1 MAESDSLGNERIA
14 GSVEEIIYSNEDN
27 GYMIFDLATGDGDLV
42 TAVGYLPFLAEG
54 DSLVLYGRWVHNPRY
69 GRQFSVASFEKNLP
83 ADKAS
88 MLRYLASRTIKGI
101 GPKTAQNIIDE
112 FGEDAFEV
120 IENHPEWLAS
130 IPGISKKKAQAIH
143 EDFCNKA
150 GIRQAMLFFRDW
162 FGPSATVRI
171 YKKWGS
177 RAVELAKKNPYLI
190 CGEIEGVG
198 FERTDR
204 MAESLGVD
212 RSSPDRVD
220 SGILYTLLRSERQQG
235 NVCLPRKKL
244 TAEASLLLSVSE
256 GDADKAVDR
265 LLTAGKLKYLPAGGE
280 NLIYAS
286 KMFDAEQFIAARLVL
301 LDKLCA
307 AADLSDVERLIDRS
321 ETYSG
326 IHYAALQRK
335 AIANTLSSGVTVITG
350 GPGTGKTTVIRA
362 LISIFENMKLK
373 VALCAP
379 TGRAAKRMSEA
390 TSHEAKTIHRLLEMG
405 YSEDDGKNEFN
416 RDGDD
421 PLEEDVIIID
431 EASMIDTPLMY
442 ALLQAVKPGARLLI
456 IGDADQLPSV
466 GAGNI
471 LRDII
476 DSGRFPTVRLTEIFR
491 QASESLIVTNAHA
504 INEGK
509 MPELSVKDN
518 DFFFISRRTDRE
530 AAQTVA
536 DLYSNRLPR
545 AYGEAEREGIQVI
558 SPSRRGEAG
567 TENLNIILQAALNP
581 PAHGKKE
588 IKFRDILFREGDR
601 VMQTRNNYDLEWTDE
616 DESKVGQGIFNGD
629 IGVIREIRRASVTV
643 DFDGRIVDYD
653 YDLLED
659 LETAYA
665 VTVHKSQ
672 GSEYRTVII
681 PVCSSTPA
689 LLLTRNLLYTAVTRA
704 QRRVIIVGQEQ
715 TVKRMVDNVRQSSRY
730 TGLALRLRER

>member
-27 GYMIFDLATGDGDLV
+27 GYMIFDLATGDGDLI

-54 DSLVLYGRWVHNPRY
+54 DSLVLYGRWVRNPRY

-88 MLRYLASRTIKGI
+88 MLRYLASRAIKGI

-112 FGEDAFEV
+112 FGEDAFDV
-120 IENHPEWLAS
+120 IENHHEWLAN
-130 IPGISKKKAQAIH
+130 IPGISRKKALAIH

-177 RAVELAKKNPYLI
+177 RAVELARKNPYII

-220 SGILYTLLRSERQQG
+220 SGVLYTLLRNERQQG

-244 TAEASLLLSVSE
+244 VAATAELLTVSE
-256 GDADKAVDR
+256 ADADKAVDR
-265 LLTAGKLKYLPAGGE
+265 LLGEGKLKYLPAGGE
-280 NLIYAS
+280 NLIYSA
-286 KMFDAEQFIAARLVL
+286 KVFDAEQFIAARLVL

-321 ETYSG
+321 EVFSG
-326 IHYAALQRK
+326 IKYAALQRK
-335 AIANTLSSGVTVITG
+335 AIANALSSGVTIITG

-362 LISIFENMKLK
+362 LISIFDNMRLK

-416 RDGDD
+416 RDDED
-421 PLEEDVIIID
+421 PLEEDVIIVD

-442 ALLQAVKPGARLLI
+442 ALLQAIKPGARLLI

-476 DSGRFPTVRLTEIFR
+476 DSERFHTVCLKEIFR

-504 INEGK
+504 INEGR

-518 DFFFISRRTDRE
+518 DFFFIPRRTDRE
-530 AAQTVA
+530 TAQTVA
-536 DLYSNRLPR
+536 DLYANRLPR
-545 AYGEAEREGIQVI
+545 AYGEDEKEGIQVI
-558 SPSRRGEAG
+558 APSRRGEAG
-567 TENLNIILQAALNP
+567 TENLNAVLQAALNP
-581 PAHGKKE
+581 PAPGKKE
-588 IKFRDILFREGDR
+588 TRFREMLFREGDR
-601 VMQTRNNYDLEWTDE
+601 VMQTRNNYDLEW
-616 DESKVGQGIFNGD
+616 ESETEGKAGQGVFNGD
-629 IGVIREIRRASVTV
+629 IGVIREIRRSSVTV
-643 DFDGRIVDYD
+643 DFDGRTVNYD

-704 QRRVIIVGQEQ
+704 QRRVIIVGQEE
-715 TVKRMVDNVRQSSRY
+715 TVKRMVDNVRQSMRY
-730 TGLALRLRER
+730 TGLALRLREK

>member
-1 MAESDSLGNERIA
+1 MAESDSLGNERVA
-14 GSVEEIIYSNEDN
+14 GSVEEIIYSNEDS
-27 GYMIFDLATGDGDLV
+27 GYTIFDLATGDGDLI

-54 DSLVLYGRWVHNPRY
+54 DSLILYGRWVHNPRY

-88 MLRYLASRTIKGI
+88 MLRYLASRTIRGV
-101 GPKTAQNIIDE
+101 GPKTARNIIDE
-112 FGEDAFEV
+112 FGEDAFDV
-120 IENHPEWLAS
+120 IENHHEWLS
-130 IPGISKKKAQAIH
+130 NIPGISKKKALEIH
-143 EDFCNKA
+143 EDFCEKA

-177 RAVELAKKNPYLI
+177 HAVELARKNPYII

-212 RSSPDRVD
+212 KSSPDRVD
-220 SGILYTLLRSERQQG
+220 SGILYTLLRNERQHG
-235 NVCLPRKKL
+235 HVCLPRKKL
-244 TAEASLLLSVSE
+244 TAASAELLSVSE
-256 GDADKAVDR
+256 DDADAAIDR
-265 LLTAGKLKYLPAGGE
+265 LLGSGKLKYLPAGGE
-280 NLIYAS
+280 NLIYSA
-286 KMFDAEQFIAARLVL
+286 KVFDAEQFIAARLVL
-301 LDKLCA
+301 LNKLCA
-307 AADLSDVERLIDRS
+307 TADVSDIERLIDRS
-321 ETYSG
+321 EIYSG
-326 IHYAALQRK
+326 IKYASLQRK
-335 AIANTLSSGVTVITG
+335 AISNTLSSGVTVITG

-362 LISIFENMKLK
+362 LISIFDNIKLK

-405 YSEDDGKNEFN
+405 YSEDDGRNDFN
-416 RDGDD
+416 RDGDY
-421 PLEEDVIIID
+421 PLEEDVIIVD

-442 ALLQAVKPGARLLI
+442 ALLQAIKPGARLLI

-476 DSGRFPTVRLTEIFR
+476 DSGRFPTVCLKEIFR

-504 INEGK
+504 INDGR

-536 DLYSNRLPR
+536 DLYANRLPK

-558 SPSRRGEAG
+558 APSRRGEAG

-588 IKFRDILFREGDR
+588 IKYRDILFREGDR
-601 VMQTRNNYDLEWTDE
+601 VMQTRNNYDLEW
-616 DESKVGQGIFNGD
+616 ESDDDKKTGQGIFNGD
-629 IGVIREIRRASVTV
+629 IGVIREIRRSSVTV
-643 DFDGRIVDYD
+643 DFDGRIVEYD
-653 YDLLED
+653 HDLLED

-681 PVCSSTPA
+681 PVCASTPT

-704 QRRVIIVGQEQ
+704 QRRVILVGQEA
-715 TVKRMVDNVRQSSRY
+715 TIKRMVDNVRQSMRY
-730 TGLALRLRER
+730 TGLMLRLKER

>member
-1 MAESDSLGNERIA
+1 MAESDSLGNERVA
-14 GSVEEIIYSNEDN
+14 GSVEEIIYSNEDS
-27 GYMIFDLATGDGDLV
+27 GYTIFDLATGDGDLI

-54 DSLVLYGRWVHNPRY
+54 DSLILYGRWVHNPRY

-88 MLRYLASRTIKGI
+88 MLRYLASRTIRGV
-101 GPKTAQNIIDE
+101 GPKTARNIIDE
-112 FGEDAFEV
+112 FGEDAFDV
-120 IENHPEWLAS
+120 IENHHEWLS
-130 IPGISKKKAQAIH
+130 NIPGISKKKALEIH
-143 EDFCNKA
+143 EDFCKKA

-177 RAVELAKKNPYLI
+177 HAVELARKNPYII
-190 CGEIEGVG
+190 CGEIDGVG

-204 MAESLGVD
+204 MAESLGVEK
-212 RSSPDRVD
+212 SSPDRVD
-220 SGILYTLLRSERQQG
+220 SGILYTLLRNERQQG
-235 NVCLPRKKL
+235 HVCLPRKKL
-244 TAEASLLLSVSE
+244 TAASAELLSVSE
-256 GDADKAVDR
+256 DDADAAIDR
-265 LLTAGKLKYLPAGGE
+265 LLGSGKLKYLPAGGE
-280 NLIYAS
+280 NLIYSA
-286 KMFDAEQFIAARLVL
+286 KVFDAEQFIAARLVL

-307 AADLSDVERLIDRS
+307 AADVSDIERLIYRS
-321 ETYSG
+321 EIYSG
-326 IHYAALQRK
+326 IKYAALQRK
-335 AIANTLSSGVTVITG
+335 AISNTLSSGVTVITG

-362 LISIFENMKLK
+362 LISIFDNMKLT

-405 YSEDDGKNEFN
+405 YSEDDGRNDFN
-416 RDGDD
+416 RDGDY
-421 PLEEDVIIID
+421 PLEEDVIIVD

-442 ALLQAVKPGARLLI
+442 ALLQAIKPGARLLI

-476 DSGRFPTVRLTEIFR
+476 DSGRFLTVCLKEIFR

-504 INEGK
+504 INDGR

-536 DLYSNRLPR
+536 DLYANRLPK

-558 SPSRRGEAG
+558 APSRRGEAG

-588 IKFRDILFREGDR
+588 IKYRDILFREGDR
-601 VMQTRNNYDLEWTDE
+601 VMQTRNNYDLEW
-616 DESKVGQGIFNGD
+616 ESDDDKKTGQGIFNGD
-629 IGVIREIRRASVTV
+629 IGVIREIRRSSVTV
-643 DFDGRIVDYD
+643 DFDGRIVEYD
-653 YDLLED
+653 HDLLED

-681 PVCSSTPA
+681 PVCASTPT

-704 QRRVIIVGQEQ
+704 QRRVILVGQEA
-715 TVKRMVDNVRQSSRY
+715 TIKRMVDNVRQSMRY
-730 TGLALRLRER
+730 TGLMLRLKER

>member
-1 MAESDSLGNERIA
+1 MAESDSLGNERVA
-14 GSVEEIIYSNEDN
+14 GSVEEIIYSNEDS
-27 GYMIFDLATGDGDLV
+27 GYTIFDLATGDGDLI

-54 DSLVLYGRWVHNPRY
+54 DSLILYGRWVHNPRY

-88 MLRYLASRTIKGI
+88 MLRYLASRTIRGV
-101 GPKTAQNIIDE
+101 GPKTARNIIDE
-112 FGEDAFEV
+112 FGEDAFDV
-120 IENHPEWLAS
+120 IENHHEWLS
-130 IPGISKKKAQAIH
+130 NIPGISKKKALEIH
-143 EDFCNKA
+143 EDFCEKA

-177 RAVELAKKNPYLI
+177 HAVELARKNPYII

-212 RSSPDRVD
+212 KSSPDRVD
-220 SGILYTLLRSERQQG
+220 SGILYTLLRNERQHG
-235 NVCLPRKKL
+235 HVCLPRKKL
-244 TAEASLLLSVSE
+244 TAASAELLSVSE
-256 GDADKAVDR
+256 DDANAAIDR
-265 LLTAGKLKYLPAGGE
+265 LLGSEKLKYLPAGGE
-280 NLIYAS
+280 NLIYSA
-286 KMFDAEQFIAARLVL
+286 KVFDAEQFIAARLVL
-301 LDKLCA
+301 LNKLCA
-307 AADLSDVERLIDRS
+307 TADVSDIERLIDRS
-321 ETYSG
+321 EIYSG
-326 IHYAALQRK
+326 IKYASLQRK
-335 AIANTLSSGVTVITG
+335 AISNTLSSGVTVITG

-362 LISIFENMKLK
+362 LISIFDNIKLK

-405 YSEDDGKNEFN
+405 YSEDDGRNDFN
-416 RDGDD
+416 RDGDY
-421 PLEEDVIIID
+421 PLEEDVIIVD

-442 ALLQAVKPGARLLI
+442 ALLQAIKPGARLLI

-476 DSGRFPTVRLTEIFR
+476 DSGRFPTVCLKEIFR

-504 INEGK
+504 INDGR

-536 DLYSNRLPR
+536 DLYANRLPK

-558 SPSRRGEAG
+558 APSRRGEAG

-581 PAHGKKE
+581 PEHGKKE
-588 IKFRDILFREGDR
+588 IKYRDILFREGDR
-601 VMQTRNNYDLEWTDE
+601 VMQTRNNYDLEW
-616 DESKVGQGIFNGD
+616 ESDDDKKTGQGIFNGD
-629 IGVIREIRRASVTV
+629 IGVIREIRRSSVTV
-643 DFDGRIVDYD
+643 DFDGRIVEYD
-653 YDLLED
+653 HDLLED

-681 PVCSSTPA
+681 PVCASTPT

-704 QRRVIIVGQEQ
+704 QRRVILVGQEA
-715 TVKRMVDNVRQSSRY
+715 TIKRMVDNVRQSMRY
-730 TGLALRLRER
+730 TGLMLRLKER

>member
-1 MAESDSLGNERIA
+1 MAESDSLGNERVA
-14 GSVEEIIYSNEDN
+14 GSVEEIIYSNEDS
-27 GYMIFDLATGDGDLV
+27 GYTIFDLATGDGDLI

-54 DSLVLYGRWVHNPRY
+54 DSLILYGRWVHNPRY

-88 MLRYLASRTIKGI
+88 MLRYLASRTIRGV
-101 GPKTAQNIIDE
+101 GPKTARNIIDE
-112 FGEDAFEV
+112 FGEDAFDV
-120 IENHPEWLAS
+120 IENHHEWLS
-130 IPGISKKKAQAIH
+130 NIPGISKKKALEIH
-143 EDFCNKA
+143 EDFCEKA

-177 RAVELAKKNPYLI
+177 HAVELARKNPYII

-204 MAESLGVD
+204 MAESLGVEK
-212 RSSPDRVD
+212 SSPDRVD
-220 SGILYTLLRSERQQG
+220 SGILYTLLRNERQHG
-235 NVCLPRKKL
+235 HVCLPRKKL
-244 TAEASLLLSVSE
+244 TAASAELLSVSE
-256 GDADKAVDR
+256 DDANAAIDR
-265 LLTAGKLKYLPAGGE
+265 LLGSEKLKYLPAGGE
-280 NLIYAS
+280 NLIYSA
-286 KMFDAEQFIAARLVL
+286 KVFDAEQFIAARLVL

-307 AADLSDVERLIDRS
+307 AADVSDIERLIDRS
-321 ETYSG
+321 EIYSG
-326 IHYAALQRK
+326 IKYAALQRK
-335 AIANTLSSGVTVITG
+335 AISNTLSSGVTVITG

-362 LISIFENMKLK
+362 LISIFDNIKLK

-405 YSEDDGKNEFN
+405 YSEDDGRNEFN
-416 RDGDD
+416 RDGDY
-421 PLEEDVIIID
+421 PLEEDVIIVD

-442 ALLQAVKPGARLLI
+442 ALLQAIKPGARLLI

-476 DSGRFPTVRLTEIFR
+476 DSGRFPTVCLKEIFR

-504 INEGK
+504 INDGR

-536 DLYSNRLPR
+536 DLYANRLPK

-558 SPSRRGEAG
+558 APSRRGEAG

-588 IKFRDILFREGDR
+588 IKYRDILFREGDR
-601 VMQTRNNYDLEWTDE
+601 VMQTRNNYDLEW
-616 DESKVGQGIFNGD
+616 ESDDDKKTGQGIFNGD
-629 IGVIREIRRASVTV
+629 IGVIREIRRSSVTV
-643 DFDGRIVDYD
+643 DFDGRIVEYD
-653 YDLLED
+653 HDLLED

-681 PVCSSTPA
+681 PVCASTPT

-704 QRRVIIVGQEQ
+704 QRRVILVGQEA
-715 TVKRMVDNVRQSSRY
+715 TIKRMVDNVRQSMRY
-730 TGLALRLRER
+730 TGLMLRLKER

>member
-1 MAESDSLGNERIA
+1 MAESDSLGNERVA
-14 GSVEEIIYSNEDN
+14 GSVEEIIYSNEDS
-27 GYMIFDLATGDGDLV
+27 GYTIFDLATGDGDLI

-54 DSLVLYGRWVHNPRY
+54 DSLILYGRWVHNPRY

-88 MLRYLASRTIKGI
+88 MLRYLASRTIRGV
-101 GPKTAQNIIDE
+101 GPKTARNIIDE
-112 FGEDAFEV
+112 FGEDAFDV
-120 IENHPEWLAS
+120 IENHHEWLS
-130 IPGISKKKAQAIH
+130 NIPGISKKKALEIH
-143 EDFCNKA
+143 EDFCEKA

-177 RAVELAKKNPYLI
+177 HAVELARKNPYII

-204 MAESLGVD
+204 MAESLGVEK
-212 RSSPDRVD
+212 SSPDRVD
-220 SGILYTLLRSERQQG
+220 SGILYTLLRNERQHG
-235 NVCLPRKKL
+235 HVCLPRKKL
-244 TAEASLLLSVSE
+244 TAASAELLSVSE
-256 GDADKAVDR
+256 DDANAAIDR
-265 LLTAGKLKYLPAGGE
+265 LLGSEKLKYLPAGGE
-280 NLIYAS
+280 NLIYSA
-286 KMFDAEQFIAARLVL
+286 KVFDAEQFIAARLVL
-301 LDKLCA
+301 LNKLCA
-307 AADLSDVERLIDRS
+307 AADVSDIERLIDRS
-321 ETYSG
+321 EIYSG
-326 IHYAALQRK
+326 IKYAALQRK
-335 AIANTLSSGVTVITG
+335 AISNTLSSGVTVITG

-362 LISIFENMKLK
+362 LISIFDNMKLK

-405 YSEDDGKNEFN
+405 YSEDDGRNEFN
-416 RDGDD
+416 RDGDY
-421 PLEEDVIIID
+421 PLEEDVIIVD

-442 ALLQAVKPGARLLI
+442 ALLQAIKPGARLLI

-466 GAGNI
+466 GAGNV

-476 DSGRFPTVRLTEIFR
+476 DSGRFPTVCLKEIFR

-504 INEGK
+504 INDGR

-536 DLYSNRLPR
+536 DLYANRLPK

-558 SPSRRGEAG
+558 APSRRGEAG

-588 IKFRDILFREGDR
+588 IKYRDILFREGDR
-601 VMQTRNNYDLEWTDE
+601 VMQTRNNYDLEW
-616 DESKVGQGIFNGD
+616 ESDDDKKTGQGIFNGD
-629 IGVIREIRRASVTV
+629 IGVIREIRRSSVTV
-643 DFDGRIVDYD
+643 DFDGRIVEYD
-653 YDLLED
+653 HDLLED

-681 PVCSSTPA
+681 PVCASTPT

-704 QRRVIIVGQEQ
+704 QRRVILVGQEA
-715 TVKRMVDNVRQSSRY
+715 TIKRMVDNVRQSMRY
-730 TGLALRLRER
+730 TGLMLRLKER